1 MTDKHVFVCV
11 RISQDSFPSVKQTDC
26 FTETVSQT
34 RLLGKLTLSSLFIY
48 LFAIMPLLNCTIIFE
63 AEIKSQTFHRNVV
76 KEVCEHFANRF
87 NTL

>member
-34 RLLGKLTLSSLFIY
+34 RLLGKLPLSSSFIYLFIY
-48 LFAIMPLLNCTIIFE
+48 YILFAIMPMLNCTIIFE
-63 AEIKSQTFHRNVV
+63 AAVSL
-76 KEVCEHFANRF
+76 EVWIEPSHCN
-87 NTL
+87 